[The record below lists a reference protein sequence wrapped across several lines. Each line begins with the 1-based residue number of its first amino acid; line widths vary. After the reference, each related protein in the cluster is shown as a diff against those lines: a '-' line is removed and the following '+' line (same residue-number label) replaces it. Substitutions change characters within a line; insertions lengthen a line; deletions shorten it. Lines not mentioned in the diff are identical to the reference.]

1 MLFNV
6 LILAFSSSI
15 DSFGIGITYGLRKI
29 KLSCLSGITLLI
41 ISVIIT
47 SSSILIGKNLNYILP
62 EFITSLIGSLLL
74 VLMGS
79 LIIFQVINKKGN
91 KFNPKS
97 PISDS
102 LVHSESKKIYQFF
115 IKFLGITI
123 QIIKDPVS
131 SDLDNSK
138 KIDIKESIYLGITL
152 SIDSFCIGIGGSILG
167 ISSILF
173 PILVSVFQ
181 LLFLSLGRLFATK
194 VGQNAKI
201 PDNTW
206 NLVSGI
212 LLIFIG
218 ISKIFIV
225 TGQ

>member
-1 MLFNV
+1 MLFNI

-29 KLSCLSGITLLI
+29 KLSCLSSMTLFI
-41 ISVIIT
+41 ISIIIT
-47 SSSILIGKNLNYILP
+47 SSSILIGKKLNYILP
-62 EFITSLIGSLLL
+62 QFITSLIGSLLL
-74 VLMGS
+74 ILMGS
-79 LIIFQVINKKGN
+79 LIIFQVISKKGN
-91 KFNPKS
+91 KPISKS
-97 PISDS
+97 QISDS
-102 LVHSESKKIYQFF
+102 FAYSESQKIYKFF

-123 QIIKDPVS
+123 QIIKDPIS

-138 KIDIKESIYLGITL
+138 KIDIKEATYLGITL
-152 SIDSFCIGIGGSILG
+152 SIDSFCIGIGSSILG

-173 PILVSVFQ
+173 PILVSIFQ
-181 LLFLSLGRLFATK
+181 IIFLSLGRLFAIK
-194 VGQNAKI
+194 VGQNTKI

-218 ISKIFIV
+218 ISKLFI
-225 TGQ
+225 

>member
-1 MLFNV
+1 MLFNI

-29 KLSCLSGITLLI
+29 KLSYLSNITLFI
-41 ISVIIT
+41 ISIIIT
-47 SSSILIGKNLNYILP
+47 SLSILIGKNLNYILP

-74 VLMGS
+74 ILMGS
-79 LIIFQVINKKGN
+79 LIIFQVINKKE
-91 KFNPKS
+91 KS
-97 PISDS
+97 EISTVLTAKS
-102 LVHSESKKIYQFF
+102 LSCSESQKIYQFF

-123 QIIKDPVS
+123 QIIKDPIS

-152 SIDSFCIGIGGSILG
+152 SIDSFCIGIGSSILG

-181 LLFLSLGRLFATK
+181 IIFLSLGRLFAIK
-194 VGQNAKI
+194 VGQNTKI

-218 ISKIFIV
+218 ISKLFI
-225 TGQ
+225 

>member
-1 MLFNV
+1 MLFNI

-29 KLSCLSGITLLI
+29 KLSCLSSITLFI
-41 ISVIIT
+41 ISIIIT
-47 SSSILIGKNLNYILP
+47 CSSILIGKNLNYILP
-62 EFITSLIGSLLL
+62 EFVTSLIGSLLL
-74 VLMGS
+74 ILMGS
-79 LIIFQVINKKGN
+79 LIIFQVINKKTD
-91 KFNPKS
+91 K
-97 PISDS
+97 PISKS
-102 LVHSESKKIYQFF
+102 KNSSSFAYSESQKIYQFF

-123 QIIKDPVS
+123 QIIKDPIS

-138 KIDIKESIYLGITL
+138 KIDIKESIYLGVTL
-152 SIDSFCIGIGGSILG
+152 SIDSFCIGIGSSILG
-167 ISSILF
+167 ISSVLF

-181 LLFLSLGRLFATK
+181 IIFLSLGRLFAIK
-194 VGQNAKI
+194 VDQNTKI

-218 ISKIFIV
+218 ISKLFI
-225 TGQ
+225 

>member
-1 MLFNV
+1 MLFNI

-29 KLSCLSGITLLI
+29 KLSCLSSITLFI
-41 ISVIIT
+41 ISIIIT
-47 SSSILIGKNLNYILP
+47 CSSILIGKNLNYILP
-62 EFITSLIGSLLL
+62 EFVTSLIGSLLL
-74 VLMGS
+74 ILMGS
-79 LIIFQVINKKGN
+79 LIIFQVINKKTD
-91 KFNPKS
+91 K
-97 PISDS
+97 PISKS
-102 LVHSESKKIYQFF
+102 KISSSFAYSESQKIYQFF

-123 QIIKDPVS
+123 QIIKDPIS

-138 KIDIKESIYLGITL
+138 KIDIKESIYLGVTL
-152 SIDSFCIGIGGSILG
+152 SIDSFCIGIGSSILG
-167 ISSILF
+167 ISSVLF

-181 LLFLSLGRLFATK
+181 IIFLSLGRLFAIK
-194 VGQNAKI
+194 VDQNTKI

-218 ISKIFIV
+218 ISKLFI
-225 TGQ
+225 

>member
-1 MLFNV
+1 MLFNI

-29 KLSCLSGITLLI
+29 KLSCLSSITLFI
-41 ISVIIT
+41 ISIIIT
-47 SSSILIGKNLNYILP
+47 CSSILIGKNLNYILP
-62 EFITSLIGSLLL
+62 EFVTSLIGSLLL
-74 VLMGS
+74 ILMGS
-79 LIIFQVINKKGN
+79 LIIFQVINKKTD
-91 KFNPKS
+91 K
-97 PISDS
+97 PISKS
-102 LVHSESKKIYQFF
+102 KISSSFAYSESQKIYQFF

-123 QIIKDPVS
+123 QIIKNPIS

-138 KIDIKESIYLGITL
+138 KIDIKESIYLGVTL
-152 SIDSFCIGIGGSILG
+152 SIDSFCIGIGSSILG
-167 ISSILF
+167 ISSVLF

-181 LLFLSLGRLFATK
+181 IIFLSLGRLFAIK
-194 VGQNAKI
+194 VDQNTKI

-218 ISKIFIV
+218 ISKLFI
-225 TGQ
+225 

>member
-1 MLFNV
+1 MLFNI

-29 KLSCLSGITLLI
+29 KLSLLSNITLFI
-41 ISVIIT
+41 ISIIIT

-74 VLMGS
+74 ILMGS
-79 LIIFQVINKKGN
+79 LIIFQVINKKEKKQN
-91 KFNPKS
+91 S
-97 PISDS
+97 ETIISIS
-102 LVHSESKKIYQFF
+102 CAHNESQKIHQFF

-123 QIIKDPVS
+123 QIIKDPIS

-152 SIDSFCIGIGGSILG
+152 SIDSFCIGIGSSILG

-181 LLFLSLGRLFATK
+181 IIFLSIGRLFAIR
-194 VGQNAKI
+194 VGQTTKI

-218 ISKIFIV
+218 ISKLFI
-225 TGQ
+225 

>member
-1 MLFNV
+1 MLFNI

-29 KLSCLSGITLLI
+29 KLSCLSSITLFI
-41 ISVIIT
+41 ISIIIT
-47 SSSILIGKNLNYILP
+47 CSSILIGKNLNYILP
-62 EFITSLIGSLLL
+62 EFVTSLIGSLLL
-74 VLMGS
+74 ILMGS
-79 LIIFQVINKKGN
+79 LIIFQVINKKTD
-91 KFNPKS
+91 K
-97 PISDS
+97 PISIS
-102 LVHSESKKIYQFF
+102 KNSSSFAYSESQKIYQFF

-123 QIIKDPVS
+123 QIIKDPIS

-138 KIDIKESIYLGITL
+138 KIDIKESIYLGVTL
-152 SIDSFCIGIGGSILG
+152 SIDSFCIGIGSSILG
-167 ISSILF
+167 ISSVLF

-181 LLFLSLGRLFATK
+181 IIFLSLGRLFAIK
-194 VGQNAKI
+194 VDQNAKI

-218 ISKIFIV
+218 ISKLFI
-225 TGQ
+225 

>member
-1 MLFNV
+1 MLFNI

-29 KLSCLSGITLLI
+29 KLSCLSSITLFI
-41 ISVIIT
+41 ISIIIT
-47 SSSILIGKNLNYILP
+47 SISILIGKNLNYILP
-62 EFITSLIGSLLL
+62 QFITSLIGSLLL
-74 VLMGS
+74 ILMGS

-91 KFNPKS
+91 KPISKS
-97 PISDS
+97 QISDS
-102 LVHSESKKIYQFF
+102 FAYSESQKIYKFF

-123 QIIKDPVS
+123 QIIKDPIS

-138 KIDIKESIYLGITL
+138 KIDIKEATYLGITL
-152 SIDSFCIGIGGSILG
+152 SIDSFCIGIGSSILG

-173 PILVSVFQ
+173 PILVSIFQ
-181 LLFLSLGRLFATK
+181 IIFLSLGRLFAIK
-194 VGQNAKI
+194 VGQNTKI

-218 ISKIFIV
+218 ISKLFI
-225 TGQ
+225 

>member
-91 KFNPKS
+91 KSNSKS
-97 PISDS
+97 PISNS
-102 LVHSESKKIYQFF
+102 LVHSESKKIYKFF

-181 LLFLSLGRLFATK
+181 LLFLSLGRLFAAK

>member
-1 MLFNV
+1 MLFNI

-29 KLSCLSGITLLI
+29 KLSCLSSITLFI
-41 ISVIIT
+41 ISIIIT
-47 SSSILIGKNLNYILP
+47 SISILIGKNLNYILP
-62 EFITSLIGSLLL
+62 QFITSLIGSLLL
-74 VLMGS
+74 ILMGS

-91 KFNPKS
+91 KPISKS
-97 PISDS
+97 QISDS
-102 LVHSESKKIYQFF
+102 FAYSESQKIYKFF

-123 QIIKDPVS
+123 QIIKDPIS

-138 KIDIKESIYLGITL
+138 KIDIKEATYLGITL
-152 SIDSFCIGIGGSILG
+152 SIDSFCIGIGSSILG

-173 PILVSVFQ
+173 PILVSIFQ
-181 LLFLSLGRLFATK
+181 IIFLSLGRLFAIK
-194 VGQNAKI
+194 VGQNIKI

-218 ISKIFIV
+218 ISKLFI
-225 TGQ
+225 

>member
-1 MLFNV
+1 MLFNI

-29 KLSCLSGITLLI
+29 KLSLLSNITLFI
-41 ISVIIT
+41 ISIIIT

-74 VLMGS
+74 ILMGS
-79 LIIFQVINKKGN
+79 LIIFQVINKKEKKQN
-91 KFNPKS
+91 S
-97 PISDS
+97 ETIISNS
-102 LVHSESKKIYQFF
+102 CAHNESQKIHQFF

-123 QIIKDPVS
+123 QIIKDPIS

-152 SIDSFCIGIGGSILG
+152 SIDSFCIGIGSSILG

-181 LLFLSLGRLFATK
+181 IIFLSIGRLFAIR
-194 VGQNAKI
+194 VGQTTKI

-218 ISKIFIV
+218 ISKLFI
-225 TGQ
+225 

>member
-29 KLSCLSGITLLI
+29 KLSFLSSITLFI
-41 ISVIIT
+41 ISILIT

-62 EFITSLIGSLLL
+62 QFITSLIGSLLL
-74 VLMGS
+74 ILMGS
-79 LIIFQVINKKGN
+79 LILFQVINKKEN
-91 KFNPKS
+91 K
-97 PISDS
+97 PISKFQTS
-102 LVHSESKKIYQFF
+102 NSFAYGESQKIYKFF

-123 QIIKDPVS
+123 QIIKDPIS

-138 KIDIKESIYLGITL
+138 KIDIKEATYLGITL
-152 SIDSFCIGIGGSILG
+152 SIDSFCIGIGSSILG

-173 PILVSVFQ
+173 PILVSIFQ
-181 LLFLSLGRLFATK
+181 IIFLSLGRLFAIK
-194 VGQNAKI
+194 VGQNTKI

-218 ISKIFIV
+218 ISKLFI
-225 TGQ
+225 

>member
-1 MLFNV
+1 MLFNI

-29 KLSCLSGITLLI
+29 KLSLLSNITLFI
-41 ISVIIT
+41 ISIIIT
-47 SSSILIGKNLNYILP
+47 STSILIGKNLNYILP

-74 VLMGS
+74 ILMGS
-79 LIIFQVINKKGN
+79 LIIFQVINKKE
-91 KFNPKS
+91 KKQ
-97 PISDS
+97 ISEAIIS
-102 LVHSESKKIYQFF
+102 NSFAHNESQKIHQFF

-123 QIIKDPVS
+123 QIIKDPIS

-152 SIDSFCIGIGGSILG
+152 SIDSFCIGIGSSILG

-181 LLFLSLGRLFATK
+181 IIFLSIGRLFAIR
-194 VGQNAKI
+194 VGQSTKI

-218 ISKIFIV
+218 ISRMFI
-225 TGQ
+225 